1 MWALFFFCGGGVV
14 KRPSFQFYPADWRN
28 NAKLRRCSWEARGV
42 WIELLGLLH
51 DSDDYGILRWPLK
64 EIAQA
69 LGAPLKALKELVD
82 KGVLY
87 GAEKGACEPMVY
99 VPVSARQ
106 KGAPVELVPAQE
118 GPIWYSPRMVR
129 DEYKRGNS
137 GGSTRFKV
145 GTPDDTPPGGDDA
158 PSQRRSD
165 SPSRAPEPSLSASPS
180 RRHGEGQSDGSTSSS
195 SSSSSPSVA
204 SATSGGAAD
213 ARRRRFEM
221 HEDWQPDEV
230 SLRYYLRTSGVP
242 LEALTP
248 ALIAEFVGYWLGR
261 PDEDTHLHWCQ
272 RLVKHAAR
280 QQANKPTPAG
290 VSHDATKTRG
300 GAASGRISLAENIAD
315 RSWADG
321 LEPY

>member
-1 MWALFFFCGGGVV
+1 M

-145 GTPDDTPPGGDDA
+145 GTQDDTPPGGDDA

-165 SPSRAPEPSLSASPS
+165 SPSRAPEPSLSSSPS
-180 RRHGEGQSDGSTSSS
+180 RRQGEGQSDGSTS

-221 HEDWQPDEV
+221 HEEWQPDEV
-230 SLRYYLRTSGVP
+230 SLRAHLRTAG
-242 LEALTP
+242 LGLDALTP
-248 ALIAEFVGYWLGR
+248 ELVAEFVAFWLTR
-261 PDEDTHLHWCQ
+261 PDDDTHAGWCR
-272 RLVKHAAR
+272 RLVSHAVRSAAR
-280 QQANKPTPAG
+280 LAAQPAG

-300 GAASGRISLAENIAD
+300 GAAAGRISLAENIAD